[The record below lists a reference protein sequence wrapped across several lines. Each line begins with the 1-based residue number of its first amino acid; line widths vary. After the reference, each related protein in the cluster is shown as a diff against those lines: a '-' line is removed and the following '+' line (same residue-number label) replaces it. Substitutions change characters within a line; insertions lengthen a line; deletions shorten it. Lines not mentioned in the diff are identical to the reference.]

1 MELDL
6 WNEDFLLSQEW
17 ALETPDVKIS
27 GHLDDKVSSHPLSGD
42 VSELQLQDASNFEAL
57 CNEDVLGL
65 DWMESTDISSLL
77 ATLGDDQ
84 DSALSVGS
92 SAIDID
98 PANFLSTAN
107 WIDSSQSCNESSVP
121 LPVLK
126 TDSFL
131 SPPESPDQSD
141 AALSNCTDTSDN
153 LTSTVFDNEQTSL
166 PDLYTEDLTSVS
178 ISDENCTFVG
188 DISSLSF
195 TVPSSPDSNS
205 QASQNSSLIES
216 SPELYKVICTNSPRS
231 TPYPTS
237 TPKRQKIKTTQYR
250 PRKRQPAQPVPEHVI
265 MEEMDKKDRK
275 KLQNKNAAIRYRMKK
290 KEEAVDIVAEE
301 RELEDINTNLKT
313 KVDDL
318 QREIKYMKNLM
329 KDICKAK
336 GIAFNIDLVG

>member
-27 GHLDDKVSSHPLSGD
+27 GHLDDKVPSHPLTGD
-42 VSELQLQDASNFEAL
+42 VNELQLQDASNFEAL

-65 DWMESTDISSLL
+65 DWMESTDIISLL
-77 ATLGDDQ
+77 ATIGDEQ

-92 SAIDID
+92 SEID
-98 PANFLSTAN
+98 PANLLSTAN

-131 SPPESPDQSD
+131 SPPESPDQSE
-141 AALSNCTDTSDN
+141 ATLSNNTDTSDN
-153 LTSTVFDNEQTSL
+153 LISTVFDNEQISL

-178 ISDENCTFVG
+178 ISEGTSVFVE
-188 DISSLSF
+188 DISSISF
-195 TVPSSPDSNS
+195 TVPSSPDSSS
-205 QASQNSSLIES
+205 QTSQSSLIES
-216 SPELYKVICTNSPRS
+216 SPELYKVICSNSPRS

-237 TPKRQKIKTTQYR
+237 TPKRQKIKTNQSK
-250 PRKRQPAQPVPEHVI
+250 PRKRQPAQPVPEHII

-290 KEEAVDIVAEE
+290 KGEAVDIVAEE
-301 RELEDINTNLKT
+301 RDLEDVNTKLKT

-318 QREIKYMKNLM
+318 QREIKYMKTLM

-336 GIAFNIDLVG
+336 GIAFNAG

>member
-1 MELDL
+1 MEFDL

-27 GHLDDKVSSHPLSGD
+27 GHLDDKVSSHPLTGD
-42 VSELQLQDASNFEAL
+42 VTELKLQDALNNFEAL
-57 CNEDVLGL
+57 RNEDVLGL

-77 ATLGDDQ
+77 ATLGEDQ
-84 DSALSVGS
+84 DNALSVGS

-98 PANFLSTAN
+98 PSEFLSTAN

-121 LPVLK
+121 LPVVK

-131 SPPESPDQSD
+131 SPPESPGQSE
-141 AALSNCTDTSDN
+141 ASSSISITDTSDT
-153 LTSTVFDNEQTSL
+153 LISVFDNEQISL
-166 PDLYTEDLTSVS
+166 PDLYTEDLTPVS
-178 ISDENCTFVG
+178 IPEGASVFVG

-195 TVPSSPDSNS
+195 TVPSSPDSSS
-205 QASQNSSLIES
+205 QTSQSSLIES

-231 TPYPTS
+231 SPYPTS
-237 TPKRQKIKTTQYR
+237 TPKRQKKTNQIK
-250 PRKRQPAQPVPEHVI
+250 PRKRQPAQPVPEHII

-290 KEEAVDIVAEE
+290 KEEAVDIVTEE
-301 RELEDINTNLKT
+301 KDLEDVNTKLKT

-318 QREIKYMKNLM
+318 QREIKYMKSLM

-336 GIAFNIDLVG
+336 GIAFNIDLAC